1 MVYSL
6 VKNWRPEDIF
16 EINMF
21 PSSLNTWMTLNKLLN
36 FPKLSY
42 HIYNTAIKI
51 VGFPGGSNSKESACN
66 AGDPG
71 LIPVLGRS
79 PEKGIATHSSIL
91 AW

>member
-16 EINMF
+16 EMNMF
-21 PSSLNTWMTLNKLLN
+21 PSSLNTWMTLDKLLN

-42 HIYNTAIKI
+42 HIYNMAIKI
-51 VGFPGGSNSKESACN
+51 VGFPGGSNNKESARN

-71 LIPVLGRS
+71 LIPVLARS
-79 PEKGIATHSSIL
+79 PGKGNSYPLQYS
-91 AW
+91 

>member
-1 MVYSL
+1 
-6 VKNWRPEDIF
+6 
-16 EINMF
+16 
-21 PSSLNTWMTLNKLLN
+21 MTLNKLLN

-42 HIYNTAIKI
+42 HIYNMAIKI
-51 VGFPGGSNSKESACN
+51 VDFPAGSNSKESAYN

-79 PEKGIATHSSIL
+79 PAKGNSYPLQYSCLKNSTDRG

>member
-21 PSSLNTWMTLNKLLN
+21 PSSLNTWMTLDKLLN

-42 HIYNTAIKI
+42 HIYNMAIKI

-71 LIPVLGRS
+71 LIPVLARS
-79 PEKGIATHSSIL
+79 PGKGNSYPLQYS
-91 AW
+91 